1 MYRACIFKDL
11 NFVVFIFEGID
22 AESKKREESSSL
34 VKLELGIA
42 GCGHVNPVRQKQEK
56 AESSF
61 TAEQLREL
69 YYQTLVFNFIA
80 YGLPVPFHFLLP
92 IWKSIF
98 QSDPSFT
105 GFSIQNSDHGSMMD
119 PELGRCR
126 RTDGRKWRCSNNS
139 LPKEKYCDRHMH
151 RGRKCSRKH
160 VERSKSDANN
170 EILTSNI
177 INIPSKTVPDPS
189 YDTLTPDIRIKPISS
204 SIPFDLDLT
213 FSSSNPSNGVPA
225 IKHGSNKNHDFIQPT
240 IKACRHNVELKNN
253 PNGDAY
259 NAASITPTRA
269 SGKEANGNSSMKNG
283 NNHSEGKDAGFN
295 NVKARKVQIRNNNVF
310 ENNYAGSNAPGFGVS
325 RDSIL
330 QSVSSEYT

>member
-98 QSDPSFT
+98 QSDPSCECSILNFLWDDMGIMCSELILFLWNFFFVGFMNSFF
-105 GFSIQNSDHGSMMD
+105 GFSGSSFPPSMIAYMQFYRGTPRMM
-119 PELGRCR
+119 
-126 RTDGRKWRCSNNS
+126 
-139 LPKEKYCDRHMH
+139 
-151 RGRKCSRKH
+151 
-160 VERSKSDANN
+160 
-170 EILTSNI
+170 
-177 INIPSKTVPDPS
+177 VPRL
-189 YDTLTPDIRIKPISS
+189 Y
-204 SIPFDLDLT
+204 
-213 FSSSNPSNGVPA
+213 V
-225 IKHGSNKNHDFIQPT
+225 
-240 IKACRHNVELKNN
+240 
-253 PNGDAY
+253 Y
-259 NAASITPTRA
+259 
-269 SGKEANGNSSMKNG
+269 
-283 NNHSEGKDAGFN
+283 
-295 NVKARKVQIRNNNVF
+295 
-310 ENNYAGSNAPGFGVS
+310 
-325 RDSIL
+325 
-330 QSVSSEYT
+330 